1 MSISAMLLL
10 GFEVIILLYFM
21 AIKHNK
27 SFRNKIFQMKRNFTE
42 KHRLRIE
49 VKEPEVKPISF
60 KILFGFMALTFFLT
74 GKMIAIILLV
84 GIAFIIP
91 KLKSSFER
99 YEEIFADRNPSLTKY
114 NFYLFFLLVVEI
126 MIMILGIFIIK

>member
-49 VKEPEVKPISF
+49 VKEPEVKPL
-60 KILFGFMALTFFLT
+60 KFFLDLW
-74 GKMIAIILLV
+74 LL
-84 GIAFIIP
+84 
-91 KLKSSFER
+91 LSF
-99 YEEIFADRNPSLTKY
+99 
-114 NFYLFFLLVVEI
+114 
-126 MIMILGIFIIK
+126 

>member
-49 VKEPEVKPISF
+49 VKEPEVKPIAF

-74 GKMIAIILLV
+74 GKMVAIILLV

-99 YEEIFADRNPSLTKY
+99 YEEIFADRNPSLK
-114 NFYLFFLLVVEI
+114 
-126 MIMILGIFIIK
+126 KS

>member
-27 SFRNKIFQMKRNFTE
+27 SFHDKIFQMKRNFTE

-49 VKEPEVKPISF
+49 VKEPEVKPIAF

-74 GKMIAIILLV
+74 GKMVAIILLV

-99 YEEIFADRNPSLTKY
+99 YEEVFADRNPSLKKY
-114 NFYLFFLLVVEI
+114 NFYLFFLLVAEI
-126 MIMILGIFIIK
+126 IIMILGIFIIK

>member
-1 MSISAMLLL
+1 
-10 GFEVIILLYFM
+10 
-21 AIKHNK
+21 
-27 SFRNKIFQMKRNFTE
+27 
-42 KHRLRIE
+42 
-49 VKEPEVKPISF
+49 
-60 KILFGFMALTFFLT
+60 MALTFFLT
-74 GKMIAIILLV
+74 GKMVAIILLV